1 MVVED
6 VEDSSSSISTSIS
19 NSTSSDDKCQ
29 GLMAREFD
37 SNADSNFI
45 GYDNGIDGPECKHGP
60 MPIRSQWKKGKLIG
74 RGTFASVYVG
84 SNRETRAL
92 CAMNEV
98 EILPGDVK
106 SKERMRQLQQKDI
119 KDANLLVDAHGFV
132 KLADFGMA
140 KHLNGEAAYLSL
152 KGSTYWLAPELLQP
166 VTPPKDASTDLDLAI
181 DIWSLGC
188 NIIEMINGKP
198 PWSDY
203 EGAAA
208 LFKILKET
216 PPIPEMLSAEGKDF
230 LQCCFH
236 RNPADRPTAV
246 KLLDHPFMDCTHI
259 SSLLHH
265 PVT

>member
-1 MVVED
+1 
-6 VEDSSSSISTSIS
+6 
-19 NSTSSDDKCQ
+19 
-29 GLMAREFD
+29 
-37 SNADSNFI
+37 
-45 GYDNGIDGPECKHGP
+45 

-74 RGTFASVYVG
+74 RGTFAIVYVG
-84 SNRETRAL
+84 SNRETGDL
-92 CAMNEV
+92 CAMKEV
-98 EILPGDVK
+98 EILPEDVK
-106 SKERMRQLQQKDI
+106 SKERMRQLQQSLSQRNKLQGIYNFRNLSVINEFVAGWDI
-119 KDANLLVDAHGFV
+119 KGANLLVDAHGFV

-236 RNPADRPTAV
+236 QNPADRPTAV